1 MMSEPRS
8 KTSAADNVR
17 KLDAVIVGAGFAG
30 LYMLHKLREQGMEV
44 LVLEAADGVGG
55 TWYWNRYPGARC
67 DVESM
72 EYSYQ
77 FSDELQ
83 QQWQWT
89 ERYASQPEIL
99 KYINHVAD
107 RFDLRRDIKLNT
119 QVSTASYDEGTASW
133 RVNTNNGDELSA
145 RFCIMATGCLSSTNL
160 PKFKGLDDFT
170 GPTYHTGQWPHAG
183 VDFTGLRVGIIGT
196 GSSAV
201 QAIPIIAEQAKH
213 LTVFQ
218 RTPNYS
224 VPARN
229 GPLPLEVQQSIKAEY
244 QQFRKTNNQMPFAF
258 GSKYNFREDAAT
270 EATQEELRTEYE
282 QRWRTGGL
290 PFLGAFGDL
299 LFDMGA
305 NDTAGDFIRNK
316 IHETVQ
322 DTAVAET
329 LSPRQ
334 VVGCKRLCADT
345 NYYETYNRPNVTLV
359 DISGDPIECIT
370 PDGVRAKGENFE
382 FDCIVFAT
390 GFDAMTGALFN
401 MDIRGRDGLELREK
415 WSAGPRTYLGLTTAG
430 FPNFFTISGPG
441 SPSVLTNML
450 PSIEQHVEWIA
461 DCVAYL
467 QSNDYA
473 SIEPSS
479 EAEDAWVDHV
489 NAVADTTL
497 YPTCNSWYLGANV
510 PGKPRVFMPYVGFP
524 PYVEKCNEVVAKGY
538 DGFKLS
544 AVSQA

>member
-1 MMSEPRS
+1 
-8 KTSAADNVR
+8 
-17 KLDAVIVGAGFAG
+17 
-30 LYMLHKLREQGMEV
+30 
-44 LVLEAADGVGG
+44 
-55 TWYWNRYPGARC
+55 
-67 DVESM
+67 
-72 EYSYQ
+72 
-77 FSDELQ
+77 
-83 QQWQWT
+83 
-89 ERYASQPEIL
+89 
-99 KYINHVAD
+99 
-107 RFDLRRDIKLNT
+107 
-119 QVSTASYDEGTASW
+119 
-133 RVNTNNGDELSA
+133 
-145 RFCIMATGCLSSTNL
+145 
-160 PKFKGLDDFT
+160 
-170 GPTYHTGQWPHAG
+170 
-183 VDFTGLRVGIIGT
+183 
-196 GSSAV
+196 
-201 QAIPIIAEQAKH
+201 
-213 LTVFQ
+213 
-218 RTPNYS
+218 
-224 VPARN
+224 
-229 GPLPLEVQQSIKAEY
+229 LPLEVQQSIKAEY